1 VRLFNLLACAC
12 VATVMGPAPQARA
25 QFSDN
30 AIRIGFL
37 GDLSGPYADAD
48 GPGSAEAIRMAI
60 EDAGGSINGHKIEL
74 MTADHQN
81 RGNVASAKARE
92 WFDQQHLDL
101 LIGGGASSAT
111 LAMAQVANDKRR
123 VYIAAGTA
131 SERLTNEDCTPYS
144 IHYIYDTVALSR
156 GTASA
161 VVADGGKSW
170 FFLTADYTFGHSLE
184 DTARKVIVEAGGKV
198 VGSARAPLNTS
209 DFSSY
214 ILQAQSSGAQIMGL
228 ANAGADTINAIKTA
242 KEFNLNRT
250 MSMAGLLVFLTDIH
264 SLGLDLVQNMY
275 MTVGWYWD
283 QDEAS
288 RSWAKRY
295 HAAMGKMPTMA
306 QAGSYSATR
315 HYLAALKALGT
326 DDADKAMAWMKAT
339 PINDMFTQS
348 GRIRPDGRMVYDM
361 YLMRV
366 KPPAE
371 SRYPWDYLKR
381 VRTMKGDDI
390 YTKQQ
395 ESRCTLWKK
404 S

>member
-1 VRLFNLLACAC
+1 MRLLGLLACAC
-12 VATVMGPAPQARA
+12 VATVMGPAPQAAA
-25 QFSDN
+25 QFSDD
-30 AIRIGFL
+30 AVRIGFL

-48 GPGSAEAIRMAI
+48 GPGSAQAIRMAI

-74 MTADHQN
+74 VTADHQN
-81 RGNVASAKARE
+81 RANIASAKARE

-111 LAMAQVANDKRR
+111 LAMAQIAGEKHRI
-123 VYIAAGTA
+123 YIAAGTA
-131 SERLTNEDCTPYS
+131 SERLTNEDCTAYS

-161 VVADGGKSW
+161 VVADGGKNW

-184 DTARKVIVEAGGKV
+184 ETASKVVVAAGGKV
-198 VGSARAPLNTS
+198 LGAARAPLNTS

-214 ILQAQSSGAQIMGL
+214 ILQAQSSGAQILGL

-283 QDEAS
+283 QDDAS
-288 RSWAKRY
+288 RAWAKRY
-295 HAAMGKMPTMA
+295 YAAMGKMPTMA
-306 QAGSYSATR
+306 QAGSYSAAR
-315 HYLAALKALGT
+315 HYLAGLKALGT
-326 DDADKAMAWMKAT
+326 DNAEKVMAWMKAT
-339 PINDMFTQS
+339 PIDDMFTRN
-348 GRIRPDGRMVYDM
+348 GRIRADGRMVYDM

-366 KPPAE
+366 KTPAE
-371 SRYPWDYLKR
+371 SHYAWDYLKR
-381 VRTMKGDDI
+381 VRTMSGNDI

-395 ESRCTLWKK
+395 ESRCPLWKK